1 MLLSTVIILTNVVLT
16 IFSLF
21 QESKDRLESQQERN
35 FPSGSSY
42 ISFGL
47 QEYKAASSKGLSTA
61 IVEVESGL
69 DKPGQENT
77 EPEMQVAG
85 EEVDV
90 GMEVSDDIMAHLDD
104 LEAEILTALDDVSN
118 GVEEDV
124 EPVETTDQPATTRD
138 EPPERTRMVEWER
151 EREREREREK
161 ERERERKERERVAEA
176 QKRVPPPA
184 SKPKPTRAV
193 PEMVP
198 IRHVRRNSP
207 PARKRRPRCVSS
219 WRLEGTVG
227 EGGGGVEC
235 TNNR

>member
-1 MLLSTVIILTNVVLT
+1 MLLSTAIILTNTVLT
-16 IFSLF
+16 FFSLF
-21 QESKDRLESQQERN
+21 QESRDRLEGQQERN
-35 FPSGSSY
+35 FPSGSAY

-47 QEYKAASSKGLSTA
+47 QEYKAASRKGLLPA
-61 IVEVESGL
+61 IEEVESGL
-69 DKPGQENT
+69 DKPGQEN
-77 EPEMQVAG
+77 EISEMQVAG
-85 EEVDV
+85 EEVDM

-118 GVEEDV
+118 GVEEGD

-138 EPPERTRMVEWER
+138 EPPERTRMMER
-151 EREREREREK
+151 EREGERER
-161 ERERERKERERVAEA
+161 ERERERKERERIAEA

-207 PARKRRPRCVSS
+207 PTRERRPRYVSS
-219 WRLEGTVG
+219 
-227 EGGGGVEC
+227 
-235 TNNR
+235 